1 MVYGLERPEEQVD
14 VFAGMPEAQQVAL
27 LESVIGYAAE
37 QGLGIE
43 TMTQLYLAGDLAGI
57 FRLMVEPARLL
68 GEDFT
73 VALMERL
80 LDARNEVMVRR
91 MDGLL
96 EHGNAFISVGAA
108 HLPGDKGVL
117 RLLEKKGYKITRV
130 Y

>member
-1 MVYGLERPEEQVD
+1 M
-14 VFAGMPEAQQVAL
+14 AL
-27 LESVIGYAAE
+27 LESAIGYAAE
-37 QGLGIE
+37 QGLGQE
-43 TMTQLYLAGDLAGI
+43 TLIRLYLAGDLAAI

-68 GEDFT
+68 GEDYMTTFI
-73 VALMERL
+73 ERL
-80 LDARNEVMVRR
+80 LDARNEVMVHR

-96 EHGNAFISVGAA
+96 KHGNAFIGVGAA